1 MNALMSALT
10 SGPNGNSNSNSKPHD
25 GVLAYRAPSLLQ
37 PHRARDAIRDAHDG
51 KIPPLIGFFVALP
64 SPPVAKIAAQ
74 LGYDCVWIDWEHT
87 SMSVETMTQMVHDVQ
102 FMSEGKSFAIVRVPG
117 HDHASIGYALDAGAS
132 LLVPQVD
139 TVEQAKHVVS
149 SAKFGAV
156 RNGTRSAPP
165 ARFLMGISDTT
176 IDSSKSIWE
185 NVNNQAAII
194 IQIETL
200 QAIHNLDDILTECGE
215 HIDSVWLGSL
225 DARISMGLPG
235 LWGDEKEWTDA
246 VALYESTLAKHNMP
260 SSGMAMGFS
269 VEAKLGMARGKS
281 LLISGSDIFA
291 LMMQGGEAKQM
302 HQNLVAHDHSGIYKK
317 L

>member
-1 MNALMSALT
+1 MNALIASL
-10 SGPNGNSNSNSKPHD
+10 SNGDNSEPHQ

-51 KIPPLIGFFVALP
+51 KIAPLIGFFIGLP
-64 SPPVAKIAAQ
+64 SPPIAKVAAQ

-87 SMSVETMTQMVHDVQ
+87 SMSVETMTQMVQDVQ

-117 HDHASIGYALDAGAS
+117 HDHANIGYALDAGAS
-132 LLVPQVD
+132 ILVPQVG
-139 TVEQAKHVVS
+139 TVEEAKAIVS
-149 SAKFGAV
+149 AAKFGAV

-165 ARFLMGISDTT
+165 ARFLMGISDTS
-176 IDSSKSIWE
+176 IDPTKSIWE

-200 QAIHNLDDILTECGE
+200 EAIHNLDAILTECGE

-225 DARISMGLPG
+225 DARVSMGLPNM
-235 LWGDEKEWTDA
+235 WGEEKEWTDA
-246 VALYESTLAKHNMP
+246 VALYESTLAKHDKP

-269 VEAKLGMARGKS
+269 LDAKLAMAGGKS
-281 LLISGSDIFA
+281 LLISGSDIFP
-291 LMMQGGEAKQM
+291 LMMQADRD
-302 HQNLVAHDHSGIYKK
+302 VARQYTGMPPRDSTRRRKE
-317 L
+317 LAN

>member
-1 MNALMSALT
+1 MNALIESLT
-10 SGPNGNSNSNSKPHD
+10 NGHDSSPHQ

-51 KIPPLIGFFVALP
+51 KIAPLVGFFVALP
-64 SPPVAKIAAQ
+64 SPPIAKVAAQ

-102 FMSEGKSFAIVRVPG
+102 FMSEGKSFAIVRVSG

-132 LLVPQVD
+132 ILIPQVD
-139 TVEQAKHVVS
+139 TVEQAKHIVS
-149 SAKFGAV
+149 SAKFGAI

-165 ARFLMGISDTT
+165 ARYLMGISDTP

-185 NVNNQAAII
+185 NVNNQAAVI

-200 QAIHNLDDILTECGE
+200 EAIHNLDAILTECGE

-235 LWGDEKEWTDA
+235 MGGAEKEWTDA
-246 VALYESTLAKHNMP
+246 VALYESTLAKHNKP
-260 SSGMAMGFS
+260 SSGLAMGFN
-269 VEAKLGMARGKS
+269 VDDKIAMARGKS
-281 LLISGSDIFA
+281 LVVSGSDIFP
-291 LMMQGGEAKQM
+291 LMMQATEAKQM
-302 HQNLVAHDHSGIYKK
+302 HAGLKAHDHKGIYKI

>member
-1 MNALMSALT
+1 MNAILENL
-10 SGPNGNSNSNSKPHD
+10 PNGHDSKPSQ

-51 KIPPLIGFFVALP
+51 KIPPLIGFFIGLP
-64 SPPVAKIAAQ
+64 SPPIAKVAAQ

-87 SMSVETMTQMVHDVQ
+87 SMSVETMNQMVHDVQ

-132 LLVPQVD
+132 ILVPQVD
-139 TVEQAKHVVS
+139 TVEQAKHIVS

-176 IDSSKSIWE
+176 IDSTKSIWE
-185 NVNNQAAII
+185 NVNNQAAIL

-200 QAIHNLDDILTECGE
+200 RGIQNLDAILTECGE

-225 DARISMGLPG
+225 DARVSMGLPG
-235 LWGDEKEWTDA
+235 MWGDEKEWTDA
-246 VALYESTLAKHNMP
+246 VALYEGTLAKHNKP
-260 SSGMAMGFS
+260 ASGIAMGS
-269 VEAKLGMARGKS
+269 SMEIKLGASRGKS
-281 LLISGSDIFA
+281 LVVTGSDILP
-291 LMMQGGEAKQM
+291 LMMQAGEAVEM
-302 HQNLVAHDHSGIYKK
+302 RQNLVAHDHSGIFKK